1 VRASALVTGGFIVLP
16 LIVAAGFAFASDWA
30 DRRLG
35 EPIDVRR
42 RRRLILSAAVLAWLV
57 LTTLLAASGVLRRFD
72 AFPPPFAGL
81 VILVVALG
89 VGIAFSPLGT
99 RLVRGLPLWF
109 LVGSQVYR
117 FPLELVMHAAALER
131 TMPPQMSYSGQN
143 WDILTGI
150 SAGVLG
156 WRLFRGPVARW
167 IVTLWNVLGF
177 ALLVNVVTVAILS
190 TPLFRWFGDDRLNTF
205 VTYPPFVWLPTVLV
219 TAALLGHLLV
229 WRKLRQERRG
239 RAGGERS

>member
-1 VRASALVTGGFIVLP
+1 MP
-16 LIVAAGFAFASDWA
+16 LIVAAGFVFASDWA

-35 EPIDVRR
+35 EPTDVRR

-57 LTTLLAASGVLRRFD
+57 LTTLAAGSGVLRRFE

-81 VILVVALG
+81 VITVVALG
-89 VGIAFSPLGT
+89 VGIACSPLGT
-99 RLVRGLPLWF
+99 RLVHGLPLWF
-109 LVGSQVYR
+109 LVAFQVFR
-117 FPLELVMHAAALER
+117 FPLEMIMHAAAVEG
-131 TMPPQMSYSGQN
+131 TMPVQMSYSGQN

-150 SAGVLG
+150 TAGVLG
-156 WRLFRGPVARW
+156 WRLSRGPVARW

-219 TAALLGHLLV
+219 TAALLGHVLV
-229 WRKLRQERRG
+229 WRKLREERRG
-239 RAGGERS
+239 RGVAGRS